1 MKGIFTAL
9 LVPYDENGN
18 IKEKELRQVVNYN
31 INEMKIDGLYVGG
44 STGENFMI
52 STESKKRI
60 FKIVADEALG
70 KTSLIAQVG
79 SLDLQEA
86 VELGKYATEL
96 GYECLS
102 AVTPFYYKFDAEEIK
117 DYYET
122 IINGTGN
129 NMLVYCI
136 PHLSGVGISLE
147 LLSDL
152 LSNDKVIG
160 VKYTSNDF
168 FLLERLRKKFPNKA
182 IFNGFD
188 ELLLSAA
195 VLGVDGAI
203 GSTYNHTGL
212 RARKIF
218 NLAKEGKIDEA
229 REQQHIQNDII
240 SELLNLGLF
249 QGLKEM
255 FKVKGIDAGYCLKP
269 MKKMSDKN
277 IQGIKELVKK
287 YF

>member
-9 LVPYDENGN
+9 LVPYDKNGN
-18 IKEKELRQVVNYN
+18 IKEKELRQIVNYN
-31 INEMKIDGLYVGG
+31 INEMKVDGLYVGG
-44 STGENFMI
+44 STGENFMLP
-52 STESKKRI
+52 TEEKKRI
-60 FKIVADEALG
+60 FEIVANEALG

-79 SLDLQEA
+79 SIDLQEA

-102 AVTPFYYKFDAEEIK
+102 AVTPFYYKFDTEEIK

-122 IINGTGN
+122 IINETGN

-136 PHLSGVGISLE
+136 PHLSGVGISFD

-152 LSNDKVIG
+152 LSNEKVIG

-168 FLLERLRKKFPNKA
+168 FLLERVRKAFPNKT

-188 ELLLSAA
+188 ELLLLGC

-218 NLAKEGKIDEA
+218 TLAKEGKINEA

-240 SELLNLGLF
+240 SDLLKLGLF
-249 QGLKEM
+249 QGLKEI
-255 FKVKGIDAGYCLKP
+255 FKLKGIDAGYCRKP
-269 MKKMSDKN
+269 MKRMSDKN
-277 IQGIKELVKK
+277 IAGIKELVNK

>member
-1 MKGIFTAL
+1 MKGIYTAL
-9 LVPYDENGN
+9 LVPYDVNGN
-18 IKEKELRQVVNYN
+18 IMEKELRQVVNYN
-31 INEMKIDGLYVGG
+31 IDVMKIDGLYVGG

-52 STESKKRI
+52 STEEKKKI
-60 FKIVADEALG
+60 FDIVANEALG
-70 KTSLIAQVG
+70 KTSLIAQIG
-79 SLDLQEA
+79 SIDLKEA

-117 DYYET
+117 EYYET
-122 IINGTGN
+122 IINETGN

-136 PHLSGVGISLE
+136 PHLSGVGINFD

-152 LSNDKVIG
+152 LSNNKVIG

-168 FLLERLRKKFPNKA
+168 FLLERIRKAFPDKV

-212 RARKIF
+212 RARQIF
-218 NLAKEGKIDEA
+218 NLVKEGKISEA
-229 REQQHIQNDII
+229 RKQQHIQNDII
-240 SELLNLGLF
+240 SDLLKLGLF
-249 QGLKEM
+249 QGLKEI
-255 FKVKGIDAGYCLKP
+255 FKLKGIDAGYCRKP
-269 MKKMSDKN
+269 MKKMSNEN
-277 IQGIKELVKK
+277 IAGIKELVEK
-287 YF
+287 YL